1 MKQLFSSVFG
11 MFLGVDG
18 KVSSSKLMS
27 LLGFFVFLVISCV
40 VLCITPDKFDYV
52 MFSSVVLAYSAS
64 LSVVNKVV
72 NVLYA
77 AVDSKGKAN
86 K

>member
-18 KVSSSKLMS
+18 KVSSNKLMS
-27 LLGFFVFLVISCV
+27 LLGFFVFLVVSCV
-40 VLCITPDKFDYV
+40 VLCVAPDQFNYV

-77 AVDSKGKAN
+77 AIGSKGKEN